1 MTFTNRHLSFSRVQ
15 RYEQCPKSFKLHYVE
30 PAPSEPGVELKFGKA
45 IHWVLEQLV
54 AEHVAGGVAGPL
66 PVDRAI
72 ELWQRAWTTE
82 GLVGVGIFQ
91 EGMEIL
97 KTFVRGEGAV
107 DPAGVLGVEKAFE
120 ITIGRF
126 RVVGSMDRVDQ
137 IDHETIRVRDYK
149 TNRLIF
155 SRDEVDESLQLSLY
169 MIAAEELW
177 PWAKKI
183 ELQFDM
189 LRHEL
194 KQRTSRT
201 SDDLDAARRYIGAVG
216 DRTETDTEFKAR
228 LNSNCNYCD
237 HRTQCDEYAGALKG
251 KRENLALDLSDLE
264 AVAREREEVARIAKI
279 AYARKAELEEVL
291 KARLET
297 EEKLELGGVR
307 YQVQNA
313 CSVEYPLEATLRV
326 LMDATGYA
334 RETLVSKLAT
344 IDKDALK
351 GLLRHMS
358 ERLPRPRVTLVKAEL
373 DARASKSFTPRF
385 SAKEVRS

>member
-30 PAPSEPGVELKFGKA
+30 LAPSEPGVELKFGKA
-45 IHWVLEQLV
+45 AHWVLEQLV
-54 AEHVAGGVAGPL
+54 AEHVALGLAGPL
-66 PVDRAI
+66 STERAM
-72 ELWQRAWTTE
+72 ELWQHAWTNE
-82 GLVGVGIFQ
+82 GLTGVGLFQ
-91 EGMEIL
+91 EGIEIL
-97 KTFVRGEGAV
+97 KAFVRSEGVV
-107 DPAGVLGVEKAFE
+107 DPLDVLGVEKQFE
-120 ITIGRF
+120 IIVGRF
-126 RVVGSMDRVDQ
+126 RVVGGIDRVDR
-137 IDHETIRVRDYK
+137 IDAETIRIRDYK
-149 TNRLIF
+149 TNRVIF
-155 SRDEVDESLQLSLY
+155 GRDEVEESLQLSLY
-169 MIAAEELW
+169 AMAAAALW

-189 LRHEL
+189 VRHGL
-194 KQRTSRT
+194 KLRTSRT
-201 SDDLDAARRYIGAVG
+201 PEQLDAARRYIEAIG
-216 DRTETDTEFKAR
+216 DRTERDTEFNAR

-237 HRTQCDEYAGALKG
+237 HRSQCDAYANALKG
-251 KRENLALDLSDLE
+251 KRNVIAIDLSDLE

-279 AYARKAELEEVL
+279 ACARKAELEDIL
-291 KARLET
+291 KTRQDG

-307 YQVQNA
+307 YQIQNA

-373 DARASKSFTPRF
+373 EARASKSFTPRF
-385 SAKEVRS
+385 SAKEVRP